1 MVSVDTWRSLPL
13 YYAIVEELER
23 RGGSAKDVDLYKV
36 LREKYGGSLS
46 YSEFL
51 HELMKLEMQGI
62 IYVSV
67 LKENLRNVEL
77 LRSP

>member
-1 MVSVDTWRSLPL
+1 METWRSLPL
-13 YYAIVEELER
+13 YYAIIEELEGR
-23 RGGSAKDVDLYKV
+23 RGSAKDIDLYRA
-36 LREKYGGSLS
+36 LRERFGSLS
-46 YSEFL
+46 YAEFL

-62 IYVSV
+62 VYVSV

>member
-1 MVSVDTWRSLPL
+1 MSPSSTWRSVPL

-23 RGGSAKDVDLYKV
+23 RGGSAKDVELYHA
-36 LREKYGGSLS
+36 LLDRKYDITFA
-46 YSEFL
+46 EFL

-67 LKENLRNVEL
+67 LKEDLRNVEL
-77 LRSP
+77 LKKV